1 MSSSKT
7 KINIKKISRKS
18 KVASNASSHCQSRE
32 KYLENGFERADIA
45 DLKLRKNSSEK
56 RHGNEFFHSCY
67 SYRDVCKHSI
77 DFYICASCKCYL
89 NRNDN
94 VWKNGRDC
102 VCEDCKGKLTLNGD
116 WKPLVMNN
124 NSCQKSKRYES
135 FDQDGWD
142 NIAQNIRA
150 ILQGDK
156 FNDNGETKLLIAEI
170 CKEDESLV
178 LTRLMELAYDWM
190 MERKKHLTGIIG
202 QTSTSIDEST
212 CHLRLLLSQFH
223 NLEHVAKR
231 LQPVIEP
238 LQGQMTRFTLSL
250 GLYLRYLF
258 KIHIGQDERVVSFLT
273 SIEENCKKVK
283 LSNMAAEFRRT
294 MKEVDDDYEDLIN
307 KITSEREDVIDY
319 RETILSEDFAF
330 FKEQRKLLLQKSG
343 KHEENEET
351 AREMEEELRN
361 ILSGCHSAQE
371 ICPNCK
377 IERSCC
383 CSECCIA
390 HFITCGIFDTSTE
403 CTPSRKLQFELDSI
417 KPPSMSSASSAS
429 DYESTVEEPLNVENS
444 TSNHAYSRNNYSP
457 PLNEN
462 NDYYIASSAPAS
474 PEPDPQNNDCN
485 CQECSSQPPI
495 DKFRSMSLE
504 QTSLYELHTHTEA
517 SPKLCA
523 NCGQNNLTNDIATNT
538 TISVQRS
545 KRATSETS
553 LKQQAKH
560 QHQQHQEADES
571 NGDQCEKQ
579 GKFCDCCYCEFF
591 GHSNPAAPQVS
602 KNYVEMRDKLRQ
614 RLKKKKETS
623 APDRGCK
630 SGGSNKASYDLRDA
644 NVDELVAFIEGDSKE
659 KSAKAQ
665 KRARQKQK
673 KLEEKAKRETQRS
686 HSASST
692 IRSSS
697 TKTSNERS
705 TPSPSPLSPSSPPQP
720 PSYSTIPTSNPS
732 EFQLQIRADGQLHFV
747 SPTRGERKVAV
758 AKRKHPERKACGIL
772 QNSGISS
779 QHYLKVKR
787 SQTIDSSA
795 KLALDFFHQ
804 PDLSTLEKVFS
815 ERLQPL
821 PQERLERKN
830 KEGSMQT
837 AVDVAPQMP
846 IQDILSLEQQQIR
859 QKKKATRKTT
869 AVTTLATTTT
879 TVASTATESPAATT
893 STSSKRVNSESEG
906 SPVAPET
913 RQVNGDEKSDRK
925 ISPKSDASRKKKN
938 KKKNGEGGGE
948 DYMDVFNPKLDEK
961 ELDDAEREL
970 EQFKKFC
977 QESST
982 IKPERR
988 KKLNINYKDLVVK
1001 RKQ

>member
-1 MSSSKT
+1 
-7 KINIKKISRKS
+7 
-18 KVASNASSHCQSRE
+18 
-32 KYLENGFERADIA
+32 
-45 DLKLRKNSSEK
+45 
-56 RHGNEFFHSCY
+56 
-67 SYRDVCKHSI
+67 
-77 DFYICASCKCYL
+77 
-89 NRNDN
+89 
-94 VWKNGRDC
+94 
-102 VCEDCKGKLTLNGD
+102 
-116 WKPLVMNN
+116 MNN

-135 FDQDGWD
+135 NSRNGWD

-156 FNDNGETKLLIAEI
+156 FNDNGETKSLIAEI
-170 CKEDESLV
+170 CHEDESLV
-178 LTRLMELAYDWM
+178 LTRLMKLAYDWM

-238 LQGQMTRFTLSL
+238 LQGQMTRFTKSL

-258 KIHIGQDERVVSFLT
+258 KIHIGQDEKVVSFLT
-273 SIEENCKKVK
+273 SIEENCKKAK
-283 LSNMAAEFRRT
+283 LSNMVTEFRRT
-294 MKEVDDDYEDLIN
+294 MKEVDDDYKDLIN
-307 KITSEREDVIDY
+307 KINSEREEVIDV

-343 KHEENEET
+343 KHEEDEDT

-377 IERSCC
+377 TERNCC

-390 HFITCGIFDTSTE
+390 HFITCGIFDTSSE
-403 CTPSRKLQFELDSI
+403 CTPSRKLQYELDNI

-429 DYESTVEEPLNVENS
+429 DYESTVEEPLNMENS
-444 TSNHAYSRNNYSP
+444 TNHSFSRNNYSP

-474 PEPDPQNNDCN
+474 PEPDQENNDCN
-485 CQECSSQPPI
+485 CQDCSNQPPV
-495 DKFRSMSLE
+495 DKFRNLSLCGE
-504 QTSLYELHTHTEA
+504 QTSLYELHTHAHPET
-517 SPKLCA
+517 SQKLCA

-545 KRATSETS
+545 KRATSESS
-553 LKQQAKH
+553 LKQPTKH
-560 QHQQHQEADES
+560 QHQQHVPDPDEI

-614 RLKKKKETS
+614 RLKKKKET
-623 APDRGCK
+623 APELGCK
-630 SGGSNKASYDLRDA
+630 SAGNNKIGYDLA
-644 NVDELVAFIEGDSKE
+644 NVDELVAFIEGGSKE

-673 KLEEKAKRETQRS
+673 KLEEKAKKETQRS

-692 IRSSS
+692 IRTSS

-705 TPSPSPLSPSSPPQP
+705 TPSPSPLSPPSPPQP
-720 PSYSTIPTSNPS
+720 SSYSTMPTSNSS

-779 QHYLKVKR
+779 QHYLKVVKR
-787 SQTIDSSA
+787 SQNMESSA
-795 KLALDFFHQ
+795 KLALDFFSPQ
-804 PDLSTLEKVFS
+804 PQDLSSLEKAFN

-821 PQERLERKN
+821 TQQKIDRKIKENSTQSTTEPAPIPAQEQAFLE
-830 KEGSMQT
+830 Q
-837 AVDVAPQMP
+837 
-846 IQDILSLEQQQIR
+846 QQQIR
-859 QKKKATRKTT
+859 QKKKAARKTT
-869 AVTTLATTTT
+869 TATTTST
-879 TVASTATESPAATT
+879 TATLTVSSTVSETPTATT
-893 STSSKRVNSESEG
+893 STSKRVNSESEG
-906 SPVAPET
+906 SPVVPET
-913 RQVNGDEKSDRK
+913 VSPQVNGEEKPERK
-925 ISPKSDASRKKKN
+925 ISPKSDVVSVLVNTRAS
-938 KKKNGEGGGE
+938 
-948 DYMDVFNPKLDEK
+948 YF
-961 ELDDAEREL
+961 
-970 EQFKKFC
+970 
-977 QESST
+977 
-982 IKPERR
+982 
-988 KKLNINYKDLVVK
+988 
-1001 RKQ
+1001 